1 VVIDHG
7 HVIASGSADQL
18 KNRLGRDVIEVR
30 VADSSGFDPA
40 VAALAPLL
48 RDSSVLDRERQR
60 LTMPAPRGAATLSAA
75 LDHLARAEV
84 TVADIGIRRPSLDE
98 VFIALTSAPDDRGAG
113 AEPEVASTSA
123 QSRSNR

>member
-1 VVIDHG
+1 
-7 HVIASGSADQL
+7 
-18 KNRLGRDVIEVR
+18 RDVIEVR

-40 VAALAPLL
+40 AASLAPLM
-48 RDSSVLDRERQR
+48 RDSSVLDRQRQR

-75 LDHLARAEV
+75 HNCLARAEV

-98 VFIALTSAPDDRGAG
+98 VFIALTGVPGGTGAG
-113 AEPEVASTSA
+113 AEPANTSP